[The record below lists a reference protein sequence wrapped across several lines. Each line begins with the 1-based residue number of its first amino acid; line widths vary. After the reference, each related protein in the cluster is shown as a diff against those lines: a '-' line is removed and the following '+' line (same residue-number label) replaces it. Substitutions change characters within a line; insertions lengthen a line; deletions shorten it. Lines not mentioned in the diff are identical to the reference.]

1 MTDVAPAFNSTL
13 RIVVCGTAGGA
24 GTTTL
29 AAILFDQLSRLSPTV
44 PTLADHSTGTVGA
57 RLPRGDD
64 ASTLDTGLVLH
75 DLGPHALGEGLDLL
89 ESPSIIAVIATAN
102 TPLGFAAVDEMLAA
116 VRERYGQAG
125 LARVTVV
132 AVGTRGRFRTK
143 RLAEALHLGYGR
155 GIVHLI
161 PYDLSLAGGG
171 RIPVH
176 RLTARTVKACDALGR
191 RVLAAAAH
199 HRR

>member
-1 MTDVAPAFNSTL
+1 MTHGNL
-13 RIVVCGTAGGA
+13 RIIVCGTAGGV

-29 AAILFDQLSRLSPTV
+29 TAILFDQLSRLSPSV
-44 PTLADHSTGTVGA
+44 PAIADHSSGSVGA

-64 ASTLDTGLVLH
+64 AATIDTGLVLH

-102 TPLGFAAVDEMLAA
+102 TPLGFAAADELLSA

-132 AVGTRGRFRTK
+132 AMGTRGRFRTK
-143 RLAEALHLGYGR
+143 RLTESLHLTYGR
-155 GIVHLI
+155 GIASVIRH
-161 PYDLSLAGGG
+161 DAALAGGG

-176 RLTARTVKACDALGR
+176 RLAKRTVTACDLLGR
-191 RVLAAAAH
+191 RVLASAAH

>member
-1 MTDVAPAFNSTL
+1 MTHGTL
-13 RIVVCGTAGGA
+13 RIVVCGTAGGV

-29 AAILFDQLSRLSPTV
+29 AAILFDQLSRLSPSV

-64 ASTLDTGLVLH
+64 AVSIDHGLVLH

-102 TPLGFAAVDEMLAA
+102 TPLGFAAADELLGA

-125 LARVTVV
+125 LSRVTVV
-132 AVGTRGRFRTK
+132 AMGTRGRFRTK
-143 RLAEALHLGYGR
+143 RLTEALHLTYGR
-155 GIVHLI
+155 GIASVIRH
-161 PYDLSLAGGG
+161 DVSLAGGG

-176 RLTARTVKACDALGR
+176 RLAKRTITACDLLGR